1 MQPPSSS
8 AASPV
13 TVEATA
19 VPLRRFGETTGH
31 EIIARK
37 PAARGEDVKIVNWQP
52 FHVRGGSVMPC
63 KLRLQGHAGSED
75 VLPIVYPLSG
85 FGTVYL
91 NVPLTFVGDASVTTS
106 DLAAGLL
113 SLDFKGQPF
122 ISMTDAATPFE
133 VSANN
138 STPGADLEIADFTA
152 SWPIAY
158 LGATGVQ
165 NYLAYYTGRQAEKD
179 IIAGQTENASKGDVR
194 PLYYKGYY
202 DNAAGEPDWGVMQ
215 IGGPYFGYGLGDYPT
230 DNFNRLGSVYAL
242 GQTAG
247 AAGVLFNLK
256 AKLTIRP

>member
-1 MQPPSSS
+1 MSTP
-8 AASPV
+8 AAIPDPV
-13 TVEATA
+13 TVDVST
-19 VPLRRFGETTGH
+19 VPIRRFGEATGH
-31 EIIARK
+31 EVIARK
-37 PAARGEDVKIVNWQP
+37 PAIRGEEIKIVNWQP
-52 FHVRGGSVMPC
+52 FQVRGGGVMPC
-63 KLRLQGHAGSED
+63 KVLLQGHAAASA
-75 VLPIVYPLSG
+75 VLPFCHPLGG

-106 DLAAGLL
+106 DLASNLT
-113 SLDFKGQPF
+113 SLDFNGQPF
-122 ISMTDAATPFE
+122 ISMTDFSTPFE

-138 STPGADLEIADFTA
+138 STPGSDLAITDFTA
-152 SWPIAY
+152 SWPLASIDA
-158 LGATGVQ
+158 AGVQ
-165 NYLAYYTGRQAEKD
+165 NYLAYYTGRQAAKD
-179 IIAGQTENASKGDVR
+179 IIAGLTENALAGDDS

-202 DNAAGEPDWGVMQ
+202 DDASGEPDWGMMQ